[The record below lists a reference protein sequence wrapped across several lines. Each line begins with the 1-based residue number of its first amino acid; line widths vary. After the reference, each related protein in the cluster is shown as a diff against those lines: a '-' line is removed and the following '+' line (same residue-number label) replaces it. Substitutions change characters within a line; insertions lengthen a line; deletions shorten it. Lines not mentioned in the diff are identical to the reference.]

1 MTMQSSQPEMSRLT
15 LQRSPN
21 DASSTSSS
29 SLSRNSLD
37 YSLPSTSSN
46 LNTAAVGSTS
56 HHKRP
61 SASSI
66 SSTSSTSNSSKTA
79 AFFNASFDN
88 PIKPATSS
96 NASIAPASK
105 QSSPQKATAFTQNQ
119 FAINNDN
126 NNSAAGQRISL
137 EDSGNLSLSSLGW
150 NSFGGGEPLGRTS
163 SSIRRSWVDFEGKP
177 IFALPSPGLS
187 DEEGEKR
194 GMNQGFMFPESTDS
208 DMPARLSSHPS
219 LPSIVTNTASSQD
232 SKQEIIDSPKTLIFF
247 GSGSSSSSQPAIV
260 SAKEGVRS
268 KYSSATLTATPSR
281 LPSESD
287 SLHAPSRLP
296 SASASHPCPGLFA
309 NERSTADILSQDSS
323 MGSSQSTPRVMGTQP
338 LVPSAFVS
346 PPSPDP
352 NEGGGQSQGFNVS
365 PVRNGFS
372 RHTHGPS
379 ENVTSSSIVPPA
391 EAMQLMD
398 KATDVYRANADVQAS
413 ASNTNDHLQESRPS
427 PSPQTTPTM
436 EESEDESVS
445 RVGSYAVERVL
456 GMGAFSK
463 VVLARRQRV
472 NQTVTGAHAP
482 SSVGDLVA
490 LKMLEKE
497 PCRQNERMRVSWVRE
512 VEVLRHIVHPNIVRF
527 LSSFSTTRHH
537 VLVLETVE
545 GGELF
550 EFLAQ
555 SQSEIANREWLVR
568 RIFGELA
575 NAVGWMHTINLV
587 HRDIKLENI
596 ILTQPLRGRND
607 LTPADLPSTP
617 LIKLSDF
624 GLSRFIDPNAPLLET
639 RCGSEEYA
647 APELIIGKRYDGRLT
662 DVWAMGVVL
671 YALLSG
677 SLPFLDFADTSSQ
690 GQGMINAREDAG
702 PNYQTDPR
710 ARKQHLLRIAKGDL
724 RWPQLTNDECMD
736 VVDGRNCTPLHRLIT
751 PPARLLVARLLR
763 RDSSKRIS
771 AWEVWDD
778 DWMLKGSFSDANRG
792 QGESSLRG
800 QAFTVPSDPRLTEG
814 QAWLNAN
821 ARVQAGAPDV
831 VHDD

>member
-1 MTMQSSQPEMSRLT
+1 MTMQSSQPEMSRLS

-21 DASSTSSS
+21 DAGSTSS
-29 SLSRNSLD
+29 SLSRNSMD
-37 YSLPSTSSN
+37 YSLPSGPN
-46 LNTAAVGSTS
+46 LNAAVSTS

-105 QSSPQKATAFTQNQ
+105 QSSPQKATAFTQSQ
-119 FAINNDN
+119 FAINNDSN
-126 NNSAAGQRISL
+126 TSASQRISMDEL
-137 EDSGNLSLSSLGW
+137 GNSSLSSLGW

-187 DEEGEKR
+187 DEDGEKPE
-194 GMNQGFMFPESTDS
+194 MNRFVFPDSMDS
-208 DMPARLSSHPS
+208 DMPSRLSSHPS
-219 LPSIVTNTASSQD
+219 LPSIATNTVPSQD
-232 SKQEIIDSPKTLIFF
+232 LTSEIVDSPKTSNFF
-247 GSGSSSSSQPAIV
+247 GTGSSSFQPAIF
-260 SAKEGVRS
+260 SAKEGSRS
-268 KYSSATLTATPSR
+268 KYPSSTLTATPPR
-281 LPSESD
+281 HPSESD

-296 SASASHPCPGLFA
+296 SASAHHPCPGIPA
-309 NERSTADILSQDSS
+309 NEQTDLNQDQS
-323 MGSSQSTPRVMGTQP
+323 MGSSQSTPRLVLGTQP

-352 NEGGGQSQGFNVS
+352 NEGVQGQGFNAS

-391 EAMQLMD
+391 EAMQLMG
-398 KATDVYRANADVQAS
+398 KATDVYRANTEDS
-413 ASNTNDHLQESRPS
+413 KPS
-427 PSPQTTPTM
+427 SSSQSTPTM
-436 EESEDESVS
+436 EESEDESAN

-472 NQTVTGAHAP
+472 NQTLTGANAT
-482 SSVGDLVA
+482 SSASGQLGDLVA

-512 VEVLRHIVHPNIVRF
+512 VEVLRHIVHPSIVRF

-555 SQSEIANREWLVR
+555 SQLEIANREWLVR

-596 ILTQPLRGRND
+596 ILTQSLRGRND
-607 LTPADLPSTP
+607 LTPADLPDAP

-677 SLPFLDFADTSSQ
+677 SLPFLDFADTSSH

-724 RWPQLTNDECMD
+724 RWPQLTNDERMD
-736 VVDGRNCTPLHRLIT
+736 IVDGRTCTQLHRLIT

-771 AWEVWDD
+771 AWEIWDD
-778 DWMLKGSFSDANRG
+778 DWMLKGSFYDANGG

-800 QAFTVPSDPRLTEG
+800 HTFIVPFDPRSTEG
-814 QAWLNAN
+814 QAWLNAH

-831 VHDD
+831 VRDD

>member
-1 MTMQSSQPEMSRLT
+1 MEETGNTSLT
-15 LQRSPN
+15 
-21 DASSTSSS
+21 
-29 SLSRNSLD
+29 
-37 YSLPSTSSN
+37 
-46 LNTAAVGSTS
+46 
-56 HHKRP
+56 
-61 SASSI
+61 
-66 SSTSSTSNSSKTA
+66 
-79 AFFNASFDN
+79 
-88 PIKPATSS
+88 
-96 NASIAPASK
+96 
-105 QSSPQKATAFTQNQ
+105 
-119 FAINNDN
+119 
-126 NNSAAGQRISL
+126 
-137 EDSGNLSLSSLGW
+137 SLGL
-150 NSFGGGEPLGRTS
+150 NSFGGGEQLGRTS
-163 SSIRRSWVDFEGKP
+163 SSSRRSWVDFEGKP
-177 IFALPSPGLS
+177 IYALPSPGLS
-187 DEEGEKR
+187 DEDGEKPE
-194 GMNQGFMFPESTDS
+194 MNRFIFPDSTDS
-208 DMPARLSSHPS
+208 DMPSRLSSHPS
-219 LPSIVTNTASSQD
+219 LPSIATNVASPRDLAS
-232 SKQEIIDSPKTLIFF
+232 EIVDSPKTLNFF
-247 GSGSSSSSQPAIV
+247 GTGSSSAQPAIF
-260 SAKEGVRS
+260 SAKEVNRM
-268 KYSSATLTATPSR
+268 KYPSAALTATPPR
-281 LPSESD
+281 HPSDSG
-287 SLHAPSRLP
+287 SLHAPSRFP
-296 SASASHPCPGLFA
+296 SAVADHPCPG
-309 NERSTADILSQDSS
+309 NEQDGQSSTLDLNQDHS
-323 MGSSQSTPRVMGTQP
+323 MGSSQSTPRLVLGTQP
-338 LVPSAFVS
+338 IVPSAFVS

-352 NEGGGQSQGFNVS
+352 NEGFQSQRFSSS
-365 PVRNGFS
+365 PTRNGFS

-379 ENVTSSSIVPPA
+379 ENVTDSSIVPPA

-398 KATDVYRANADVQAS
+398 KATDVYRANANSQAS
-413 ASNTNDHLQESRPS
+413 MSNSNEHLKDSKPS
-427 PSPQTTPTM
+427 PSPQSTPTI
-436 EESEDESVS
+436 EESEDESANK
-445 RVGSYAVERVL
+445 VGSYSVERVL

-472 NQTVTGAHAP
+472 NQSLTGANAA
-482 SSVGDLVA
+482 SSVHGQLGDLVA

-527 LSSFSTTRHH
+527 LSSFSTSRHH

-555 SQSEIANREWLVR
+555 SQLEIANREWLVR

-596 ILTQPLRGRND
+596 ILTQTLRGRND
-607 LTPADLPSTP
+607 VTPANLPDTP

-724 RWPQLTNDECMD
+724 RWPQFTNDECMD
-736 VVDGRNCTPLHRLIT
+736 VVDGRNCIPLHRLIT

-771 AWEVWDD
+771 AWEIWDD
-778 DWMLKGSFSDANRG
+778 DWMLKGSFFDANG
-792 QGESSLRG
+792 GKGETSLRG
-800 QAFTVPSDPRLTEG
+800 HTFTVPSDPRSTEG
-814 QAWLNAN
+814 QAWLNAH

-831 VHDD
+831 VRDD

>member
-1 MTMQSSQPEMSRLT
+1 MNRLS

-21 DASSTSSS
+21 DPGSTSSS
-29 SLSRNSLD
+29 ISKKSLE
-37 YSLPSTSSN
+37 YSIPSSSN
-46 LNTAAVGSTS
+46 LKKAETGKSTS
-56 HHKRP
+56 HHHKRP

-96 NASIAPASK
+96 NASIASASK
-105 QSSPQKATAFTQNQ
+105 QSSPQKTTSFFQNQ
-119 FAINNDN
+119 LPINHDYGTNTA
-126 NNSAAGQRISL
+126 SQRSSL
-137 EDSGNLSLSSLGW
+137 DEVGNGSLSSYLGG
-150 NSFGGGEPLGRTS
+150 NSFGGGEPLARTS
-163 SSIRRSWVDFEGKP
+163 SSIRRSWLDFEGKP
-177 IFALPSPGLS
+177 ITALPSPGIT
-187 DEEGEKR
+187 DEEGGKSEVNR
-194 GMNQGFMFPESTDS
+194 FVFPDSTDS
-208 DMPARLSSHPS
+208 DLPSRLSSHPS
-219 LPSIVTNTASSQD
+219 LPSITTNTALNQD
-232 SKQEIIDSPKTLIFF
+232 SHNEIVDSPKTLNFF
-247 GSGSSSSSQPAIV
+247 GSNFSVSQPIV
-260 SAKEGVRS
+260 LSAKETNQS
-268 KYSSATLTATPSR
+268 KHPTALLMVTPPR
-281 LPSESD
+281 HPSESG

-296 SASASHPCPGLFA
+296 SANASHPCPNPFTNDEQPLQLP
-309 NERSTADILSQDSS
+309 TPDPLQDSS
-323 MGSSQSTPRVMGTQP
+323 MGSSQSTPRVVLGTQP

-352 NEGGGQSQGFNVS
+352 SEAVQSQGFNSS

-391 EAMQLMD
+391 EALQLMG
-398 KATDVYRANADVQAS
+398 KAGNEYRARMDAEVS
-413 ASNTNDHLQESRPS
+413 TSVTNDHLRDSNPS
-427 PSPQTTPTM
+427 PSSQTTPTM
-436 EESEDESVS
+436 EESEDESAS
-445 RVGSYAVERVL
+445 RIGSYTVERVL

-463 VVLARRQRV
+463 VVLARRQRI
-472 NQTVTGAHAP
+472 NQPALSNTNST
-482 SSVGDLVA
+482 SVVPGQLGDLVA

-537 VLVLETVE
+537 VLVLETVD

-555 SQSEIANREWLVR
+555 NQSQIANREWLVR

-596 ILTQPLRGRND
+596 ILTQSLRGRND
-607 LTPADLPSTP
+607 LLPSDLPGKP

-677 SLPFLDFADTSSQ
+677 SLPFLDFADTSFSH

-724 RWPQLTNDECMD
+724 RWPQYTNDQSAD
-736 VVDGRNCTPLHRLIT
+736 IVDGQTCPILHRLIT
-751 PPARLLVARLLR
+751 PSARLLVARLLR

-778 DWMLKGSFSDANRG
+778 DWMLKGSFSDANAG

-800 QAFTVPSDPRLTEG
+800 HRFTPPSDPRSTEG
-814 QAWLNAN
+814 KAWLNAH

>member
-1 MTMQSSQPEMSRLT
+1 MQSSQPEMSRLT

-21 DASSTSSS
+21 DANSTSS
-29 SLSRNSLD
+29 SLSRTSLD
-37 YSLPSTSSN
+37 YSLPSSSN
-46 LNTAAVGSTS
+46 LNATVAGTS

-105 QSSPQKATAFTQNQ
+105 QSSPQKATTFTQ
-119 FAINNDN
+119 NNDN
-126 NNSAAGQRISL
+126 NNSAAQRISL
-137 EDSGNLSLSSLGW
+137 EENGNLSLSSSGW
-150 NSFGGGEPLGRTS
+150 NSFGGGEPLGRVS
-163 SSIRRSWVDFEGKP
+163 SSVRRSWVDFEGKP

-194 GMNQGFMFPESTDS
+194 EMNRGFVFPESTDF
-208 DMPARLSSHPS
+208 DMPDLLSSHPS
-219 LPSIVTNTASSQD
+219 LPSIITNLATSQD
-232 SKQEIIDSPKTLIFF
+232 PTSEITDSPKTLNFF
-247 GSGSSSSSQPAIV
+247 GSGSSSSSQPAIF

-268 KYSSATLTATPSR
+268 RFSSATLTATPPR
-281 LPSESD
+281 HPSESD

-296 SASASHPCPGLFA
+296 SASASHPCPGIFA
-309 NERSTADILSQDSS
+309 NERSTAELSQDQSI
-323 MGSSQSTPRVMGTQP
+323 GSTQSTPRLVMGTQP
-338 LVPSAFVS
+338 LVPSALVS

-352 NEGGGQSQGFNVS
+352 NESNQSQGFNVS
-365 PVRNGFS
+365 PIRNGFS

-398 KATDVYRANADVQAS
+398 KATDVYRANADAEAS
-413 ASNTNDHLQESRPS
+413 TSNLSEHLQDSRPS

-472 NQTVTGAHAP
+472 NQNATPTSSAP
-482 SSVGDLVA
+482 GQFGDLVA

-596 ILTQPLRGRND
+596 ILTQSLRGRND
-607 LTPADLPSTP
+607 LTPADLPNTP

-677 SLPFLDFADTSSQ
+677 SLPFLDFTDTSSQ

-724 RWPQLTNDECMD
+724 RWPQFTNDESAD
-736 VVDGRNCTPLHRLIT
+736 IVDGRNCTPLHRLIT

-778 DWMLKGSFSDANRG
+778 DWMLKGSFSDANTG

-800 QAFTVPSDPRLTEG
+800 QAFTVPSDPRSTEG
-814 QAWLNAN
+814 QAWLNAH